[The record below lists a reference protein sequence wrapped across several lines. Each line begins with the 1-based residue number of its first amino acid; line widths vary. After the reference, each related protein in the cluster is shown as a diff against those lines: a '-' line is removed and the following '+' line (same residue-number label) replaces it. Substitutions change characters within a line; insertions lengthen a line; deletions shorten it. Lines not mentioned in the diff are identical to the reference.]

1 MTNTPRILLAAPCSG
16 AGKTTVTC
24 ALLQA
29 LVNRR
34 MLPMACKSGPDYI
47 DPMFHSRIIGAK
59 SGNLDLFFT
68 DQPTV
73 RYLLERNSRGCDV
86 TVMEGA
92 MGFYDGIA
100 MSSDASA
107 YDLARTTETPVILVM
122 DARGSSISLCASIRG
137 FADFQADNHIS
148 GVILNRVSPM
158 FYPRLK
164 TAIEE
169 RCGLPVYGYLPELTD
184 CTLESRH
191 LGLVTPS
198 DVANL
203 RDKLQRL
210 AAQAEKSLEIDRLL
224 DLARTAPALKAQP
237 PVLPEGVTGGP
248 KIAVAKD
255 EAFCFY
261 YADNLRLLEELGG
274 TLMEFSP
281 LHDKVLPECDG
292 LYLGGG
298 YPELHA
304 KALGENETMR
314 EQIRRAIQSGLPTVA
329 ECGGFLYLH
338 DELMDAD
345 GIVSPMAGVI
355 RGKCCPTGKLGRFGY
370 VTLTAQRNGLLCEAG
385 ESIRAHEFHYWDSET
400 PGHDFGARKPQTK
413 RCWDCAH
420 STKMLFAGFPHLYF
434 YANPTFAANFLR
446 AAEQYQ
452 RRRRP

>member
-1 MTNTPRILLAAPCSG
+1 MTNTPRLLLAAPCSG

-24 ALLQA
+24 GLLQA
-29 LVNRR
+29 LVNRG

-68 DQPTV
+68 DQRTV
-73 RYLLERNSRGCDV
+73 RYLLERNSQGCDV
-86 TVMEGA
+86 TVLEGA

-100 MSSDASA
+100 LSSDASA
-107 YDLARTTETPVILVM
+107 YDLARTTETPVIFIL
-122 DARGSSISLCASIRG
+122 DARGSSISICAAIHG
-137 FADFQADNHIS
+137 FAEFQPENHIA

-169 RCGLPVYGYLPELTD
+169 RCGLRVYGYLPELTD

-203 RDKLQRL
+203 RDKLRRL
-210 AAQAEKSLEIDRLL
+210 AAQAEQSLEIDGLL
-224 DLARTAPALKAQP
+224 ALARTAPRLNAP
-237 PVLPEGVTGGP
+237 PPALPEGVSGAP
-248 KIAVAKD
+248 KIAVARD

-261 YADNLRLLEELGG
+261 YEDNLRLLEELEGR
-274 TLMEFSP
+274 LVAFSP
-281 LHDKVLPECDG
+281 LHDKALPACDG

-304 KALGENETMR
+304 KALGENKTMR
-314 EQIRRAIQSGLPTVA
+314 EQIRCAIQSGLPTVA
-329 ECGGFLYLH
+329 ECGGFMYLH
-338 DELMDAD
+338 EALEDAD

-355 RGKCCPTGKLGRFGY
+355 PGKCYPAGKLGRFGY
-370 VTLTAQRNGLLCEAG
+370 ITLTARQSGLLCRARER
-385 ESIRAHEFHYWDSET
+385 IRAHEFHYWESEH
-400 PGHDFGARKPQTK
+400 PGAAFHASKPRTK

-420 STKMLFAGFPHLYF
+420 STKTLYAGFPHLHF
-434 YANPTFAANFLR
+434 YGNPGFLVNFLS

-452 RRRRP
+452 RRTER